1 MTPAVLLQLV
11 AAWASAQG
19 QQLSRAHAHL
29 VREIASTALLL
40 PASAFSVFARALCTS
55 LEVRFELGD
64 GSHVVTMYKGGDDA
78 SLLPFISLDV
88 NGGSDRAHCVVGVEG
103 GAGGVATVVH
113 PDAVSKWLVGMEEDG
128 EAAPGVEGGGS
139 MVVDVDAAAAA
150 AAAAEPAAA
159 AADVAEPAVAAADVA
174 EPAVAAADAATAPAP
189 AAVYDQSVRDG

>member
-1 MTPAVLLQLV
+1 MTPAALLRRV

-19 QQLSRAHAHL
+19 QQLSRDHAHL

-40 PASAFSVFARALCTS
+40 PANVFCVCARALCTS
-55 LEVRFELGD
+55 LEVRFERGD

-128 EAAPGVEGGGS
+128 EAAPGVKGGGS

-159 AADVAEPAVAAADVA
+159 AADVAEPAVAAAD
-174 EPAVAAADAATAPAP
+174 AATAPAP